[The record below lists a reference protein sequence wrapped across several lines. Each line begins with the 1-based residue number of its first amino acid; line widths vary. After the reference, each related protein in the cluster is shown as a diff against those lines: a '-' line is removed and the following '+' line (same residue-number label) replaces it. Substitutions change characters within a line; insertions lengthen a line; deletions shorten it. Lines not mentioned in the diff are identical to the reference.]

1 MRIIR
6 CFIAMILIC
15 CVQVSAYGA
24 SLNSKI
30 ESVMKFSAPDAALAP
45 VSVALIDTG
54 VETRYIDESR
64 ILSGENYV
72 LEQAGDKVGHGTRI
86 ASLMVGATKDDEF
99 ITDLAPNASIVPLVY
114 YTKYPSGVPMNG
126 GVEAICSA
134 IYDAVDKYGCS
145 VIIISSGITV
155 PDENLEKA
163 VLYAEEKRVII
174 ISAAGNEGNS
184 TLYYPA
190 SYPTVVGVGSVD
202 KNIMVSDFSQRNE
215 GVMVAASGEDLFAA
229 SIRSGI
235 AFEEISGTSY
245 SCAYVGALASRLLG
259 AYPDMTPVQFR
270 WLMQNTAT
278 DLGALGYDTESGFG
292 LINAEKAV
300 SDFSFVSET
309 EPLPFYD
316 VYLSSW
322 FYDAVMNIY
331 KAGLMNGTTE
341 TSFAPNTNI
350 TRAMLVAVLYRNEG
364 EHALIGGVLDIPSFA
379 DIDMEAYYANAV
391 SWAKQNGI
399 VTGVSETEFAPNDNV
414 TREQIAAIMHRYAEY
429 KGYDVSVG
437 ENTNIL
443 SYDDFTD
450 ISEYA
455 IAPMQYVAGAGLLKG
470 KTEST
475 LNPKDFATRA
485 ETAAI
490 LHRFVEANK

>member
-6 CFIAMILIC
+6 CFVTMMLLC

-30 ESVMKFSAPDAALAP
+30 ESMMEFKEPGVALTP

-54 VETRYIDESR
+54 VDTTYIDENR
-64 ILSGENYV
+64 IHSGENYV
-72 LEQAGDKVGHGTRI
+72 SDKSGDKVGHGTRI
-86 ASLMVGATKDDEF
+86 ASLMVGASNDDEF

-126 GVEAICSA
+126 GVEAICSG
-134 IYDAVDKYGCS
+134 IYDAVDKYGCA
-145 VIIISSGITV
+145 VIIISSGITG

-163 VLYAEEKRVII
+163 VLYAEEKGVII

-184 TLYYPA
+184 TSYYPA
-190 SYPTVVGVGSVD
+190 LYPTVVGVGSVD
-202 KNIMVSDFSQRNE
+202 ENMMVSDFSQRNE
-215 GVMVAASGEDLFAA
+215 GVMVVAPGEDLYAA

-235 AFEEISGTSY
+235 AFEKISGTSY

-270 WLMQNTAT
+270 WLMQNTVT
-278 DLGALGYDTESGFG
+278 DLGVLGYDTESGFG
-292 LINAEKAV
+292 LINAKKAV
-300 SDFSFVSET
+300 SDFAFVSKT

-322 FYDAVMNIY
+322 FYDSVINIY

-341 TSFAPNTNI
+341 TTFSPNTNI
-350 TRAMLVAVLYRNEG
+350 TRAMLVTVLWRIENEPATNYLIQFEDVDNETYYKKAVR
-364 EHALIGGVLDIPSFA
+364 
-379 DIDMEAYYANAV
+379 
-391 SWAKQNGI
+391 WAASEKIVNGY
-399 VTGVSETEFAPNDNV
+399 SETEFAPDDNI
-414 TREQIAAIMHRYAEY
+414 TREQIATIMHRYAQY

-443 SYDDFTD
+443 SYDDFAD
-450 ISEYA
+450 VSEYA
-455 IAPMQYVAGAGLLKG
+455 IAPMQYTAGAGILKG

-475 LNPKDFATRA
+475 LNPKDNATRA
-485 ETAAI
+485 EIAAV
-490 LHRFVEANK
+490 LHRFIEANK